1 MHQISSFTTLTKL
14 DITPRRIHPRPIPPF
29 LLPAAHTV
37 FGLIPLDSSLGLG
50 AELRDLG
57 LEVVNL
63 RCAACMCTFE
73 KALVGQEFGG
83 VEGTNMT
90 EGMVKL
96 CVWVSLRLTVG
107 VGCGRKGMNTRDRG
121 KKICTCKKEARK
133 GIVR

>member
-1 MHQISSFTTLTKL
+1 
-14 DITPRRIHPRPIPPF
+14 
-29 LLPAAHTV
+29 
-37 FGLIPLDSSLGLG
+37 
-50 AELRDLG
+50 
-57 LEVVNL
+57 
-63 RCAACMCTFE
+63 MCTFE